1 MKEERKPA
9 SRGGN
14 QDTRIC
20 LMCGDGFRSEG
31 AHNRICPRCKLSRR
45 WREGG
50 VSYASHAERRR
61 SG

>member
-1 MKEERKPA
+1 MPDEPKSTGP
-9 SRGGN
+9 RGG
-14 QDTRIC
+14 QETRVC

-50 VSYASHAERRR
+50 ASYVSYEDRRR
-61 SG
+61 SS